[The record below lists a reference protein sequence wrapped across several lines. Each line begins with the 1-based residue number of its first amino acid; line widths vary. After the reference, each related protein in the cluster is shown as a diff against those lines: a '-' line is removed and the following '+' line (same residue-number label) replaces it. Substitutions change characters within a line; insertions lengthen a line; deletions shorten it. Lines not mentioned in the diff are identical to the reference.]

1 MKKEIFYT
9 LCSKVFDCL
18 NSDEQLTLFLEGEN
32 SQYFR
37 FNDSKLRQ
45 SGIIEDFNLTLSLY
59 NKNKCLQSMTTISAD
74 LDSSVRKVIKEI
86 DILKNI
92 GAIIEK
98 AKWDIQ
104 VPDYKVRGRNHL
116 KTQFARAFIPDYF
129 TGYKI
134 YIWLDAD
141 TWINH
146 KDTFTGITDDDRSL
160 TARLFAELVDES
172 TNLSE
177 EEARFRLASSF
188 RIPGHV
194 PVCIADK
201 DILKG
206 RQGHTELIVAL
217 MKYARLTPVALGCE
231 MLSDNGK
238 ALPPEEA
245 RFWAEERG
253 HLFLEGRQ
261 IVEKCQ

>member
-1 MKKEIFYT
+1 MKITINDSLLPIDNISKILNRGDPILIFDDST
-9 LCSKVFDCL
+9 R
-18 NSDEQLTLFLEGEN
+18 EGETDIFFSAKHVTSIN
-32 SQYFR
+32 VKFLRKEGGGMVFLASSHLASEKLGLPFAQDMYR
-37 FNDSKLRQ
+37 SLTQDSD
-45 SGIIEDFNLTLSLY
+45 DFDLVDVMLSHTLPYDTRSSFSL
-59 NKNKCLQSMTTISAD
+59 
-74 LDSSVRKVIKEI
+74 
-86 DILKNI
+86 
-92 GAIIEK
+92 
-98 AKWDIQ
+98 
-104 VPDYKVRGRNHL
+104 
-116 KTQFARAFIPDYF
+116 F
-129 TGYKI
+129 
-134 YIWLDAD
+134 
-141 TWINH
+141 INH

-160 TARLFAELVDES
+160 TARLFAELVGES

-177 EEARFRLASSF
+177 EEAKFRLASSF

-217 MKYARLTPVALGCE
+217 MKYAHLTPVALGCE

-261 IVEKCQ
+261 IVKECQ

>member
-1 MKKEIFYT
+1 MIKITINDSLLPIDNISKILNRGDPILIFDD
-9 LCSKVFDCL
+9 S
-18 NSDEQLTLFLEGEN
+18 SREGETDIFFSAKHVN
-32 SQYFR
+32 SVNVKFLRKEGGGMVFLASSHLASEKLGLPFAQDMYHSLIQ
-37 FNDSKLRQ
+37 DSK
-45 SGIIEDFNLTLSLY
+45 GF
-59 NKNKCLQSMTTISAD
+59 D
-74 LDSSVRKVIKEI
+74 LI
-86 DILKNI
+86 DIMLSHTL
-92 GAIIEK
+92 
-98 AKWDIQ
+98 
-104 VPDYKVRGRNHL
+104 PY
-116 KTQFARAFIPDYF
+116 
-129 TGYKI
+129 
-134 YIWLDAD
+134 D
-141 TWINH
+141 TRSSFSLFINH

-253 HLFLEGRQ
+253 YLFLEGRQ
-261 IVEKCQ
+261 IVEECQ